1 MLDLVEI
8 DFSVVYSI
16 KDDGIKLSVRSG
28 GKINAGTVTNDAL
41 AGIGGGGGHAS
52 MAGGFVPV
60 TADNTNIKD
69 LTGHIAERFLATI
82 PEELKQRH

>member
-1 MLDLVEI
+1 MANIVADILIRMAPDVKPYLAKGAHLI
-8 DFSVVYSI
+8 CS
-16 KDDGIKLSVRSG
+16 GIIEDRAEDV
-28 GKINAGTVTNDAL
+28 AA
-41 AGIGGGGGHAS
+41 AMA
-52 MAGGFVPV
+52 AGGFVPV